1 MTKLLTNNAVKAH
14 ISDVSIV
21 DELDEFVGKLKLD
34 NVPTEVVDE
43 AKRCI
48 LDTASIIIVGQQSS
62 VKKPAY
68 GKPKKFMPRTRSCN
82 R

>member
-48 LDTASIIIVGQQSS
+48 LDTASIIIVRQQSS
-62 VKKPAY
+62 VTKACLRQAQKVYAPN
-68 GKPKKFMPRTRSCN
+68 SLL
-82 R
+82 